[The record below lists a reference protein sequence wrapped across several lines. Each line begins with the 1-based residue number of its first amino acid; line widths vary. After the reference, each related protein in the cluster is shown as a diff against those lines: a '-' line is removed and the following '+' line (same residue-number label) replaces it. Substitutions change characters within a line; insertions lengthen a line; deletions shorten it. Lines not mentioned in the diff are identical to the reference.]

1 MRARARRRRWRL
13 GSRAGVCLDAGDG
26 HRYDPRVTQPRAAE
40 QQPRATSDDME
51 RERLIAAIEEGL
63 ADLDAGR
70 SYSHEQVLA
79 EMRERFPPS
88 SPK

>member
-1 MRARARRRRWRL
+1 MSGLALLA
-13 GSRAGVCLDAGDG
+13 CLDASDW
-26 HRYDPRVTQPRAAE
+26 HRYDPGVTQPRAAE
-40 QQPRATSDDME
+40 QPRAVSDDSE
-51 RERLIAAIEEGL
+51 RERLIAAIEDGL

-70 SYSHEQVLA
+70 SYSHAEVLA